1 MKIKK
6 MFSLVKK
13 KAKPKMN
20 KPLSAYKQL
29 NESSRRL
36 VNKLIINL
44 TDENLD
50 DKVKMSINL
59 DL

>member
-1 MKIKK
+1 
-6 MFSLVKK
+6 
-13 KAKPKMN
+13 MN

-44 TDENLD
+44 TDEKLD